1 MTRGDFR
8 NTYGKLR
15 DAIDFSLARCLILKS
30 ARKDVQDSEDSKN
43 ELMSYISGAY
53 SYSKTEANNS

>member
-8 NTYGKLR
+8 NSYGKLR

-30 ARKDVQDSEDSKN
+30 ARQDVQDSEDSKN
-43 ELMSYISGAY
+43 ELISYISGGY
-53 SYSKTEANNS
+53 SYSKQEKEVS